1 MTNGLF
7 SDTPL
12 QPFRRQ
18 IGMIGGVSRGFGR
31 ETGMGRRTV
40 RGDLGDYLTDAESRR
55 GWALAAQDGIISTAG
70 ILLGFVAAGADEAL
84 LLVAGKAAIVAG
96 MLTAGGAKWS
106 ETAACREAE
115 LQAIAAERAAHRLE
129 DAAQAAADRAA
140 LIDHYVEKGLPGPL
154 AAEVADELLVRSPLK
169 AALEREHGIV
179 RLTSAADVV
188 ISGVGAALGYGCGA
202 AVPLLIAWYV
212 PMRIEMPLVLFSV
225 LVSLVLI
232 SALGARAGG
241 MNGPRTV
248 LRTLVVAAV
257 TIGVSYVVGAIGG

>member
-1 MTNGLF
+1 MA
-7 SDTPL
+7 
-12 QPFRRQ
+12 
-18 IGMIGGVSRGFGR
+18 
-31 ETGMGRRTV
+31 RRTV
-40 RGDLGDYLTDAESRR
+40 SGDFSDYLGDAESRR

-70 ILLGFVAAGADEAL
+70 ILLGFVAAGADEAV

-115 LQAIAAERAAHRLE
+115 LKAIADERAAHRTE
-129 DAAQAAADRAA
+129 GAGARAEERAA
-140 LIDHYVEKGLPGPL
+140 LVGHYCEKGLPEAL
-154 AAEVADELLVRSPLK
+154 AGEVADELLVRSRLK

-188 ISGVGAALGYGCGA
+188 ISGLGAALGYGLGA

-212 PMRIEMPLVLFSV
+212 PLRIELGLVLASV

-232 SALGARAGG
+232 SAVGARAGG
-241 MNGPRTV
+241 MNVARTV
-248 LRTLVVAAV
+248 LRTLVVAGV
-257 TIGVSYVVGAIGG
+257 TIGVSWWVGAIGGDI